1 MSSAHPTKI
10 AATNET
16 NKSNPLSFCLLPLGS
31 SVSVAPPQGGS
42 PCDGAP
48 SREAASRLVTSLC
61 LLPRQSPQVGEP
73 FRQSPAEGNP
83 PAVLAHHGAGSS
95 A

>member
-1 MSSAHPTKI
+1 M
-10 AATNET
+10 
-16 NKSNPLSFCLLPLGS
+16 
-31 SVSVAPPQGGS
+31 
-42 PCDGAP
+42 
-48 SREAASRLVTSLC
+48 TSLC